1 MNFFTYLYY
10 KYYRFQVRVGN
21 GDIALFTSIMFM
33 ECILLVCYS
42 GVLLLLGVIFPCLRS
57 LNISVLMI
65 VGMILLSCI
74 LFCWCWLRV
83 WRKKRYKEIIKYYEK
98 TSPKS
103 LLWAVLIPV
112 ISFLL
117 FNAGWILMMLQN
129 NGIIWIKESLL
140 NYLIVGEINSFRD
153 LLIDKALKQ
162 NIIET
167 IKCLGCGT
175 YDTYSNFR
183 WNYKVPH
190 VNS

>member
-1 MNFFTYLYY
+1 MERWLQLVLWNHKYDLFLVTWQQMVLVNLVQLNNNMMNFFTYLYY
-10 KYYRFQVRVGN
+10 KYYRFQVKVGN

-42 GVLLLLGVIFPCLRS
+42 GVLLLLGVIFPCLKS

-65 VGMILLSCI
+65 VGMIVLSCI

-103 LLWAVLIPV
+103 SLWAVLIPV

-129 NGIIWIKESLL
+129 DGII
-140 NYLIVGEINSFRD
+140 
-153 LLIDKALKQ
+153 
-162 NIIET
+162 
-167 IKCLGCGT
+167 
-175 YDTYSNFR
+175 
-183 WNYKVPH
+183 
-190 VNS
+190 